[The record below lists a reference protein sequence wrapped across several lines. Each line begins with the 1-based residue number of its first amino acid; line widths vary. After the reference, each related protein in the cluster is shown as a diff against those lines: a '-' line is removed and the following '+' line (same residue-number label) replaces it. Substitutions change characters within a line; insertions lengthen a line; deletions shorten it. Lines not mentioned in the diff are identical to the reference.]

1 MPKFS
6 INVSMMLQEY
16 PFLDR
21 FRIAAEA
28 GFTGVDIQFPY
39 DVPAAQIATAVKS
52 AGVEVVLFN
61 LPAGDLIQ
69 GGRGLACDPDRKQ
82 DFQNGVRQ
90 ALAYVDALGNRR
102 VNVLT
107 GKIDSN
113 KEVRD
118 HLDTL
123 IENLEYTVDVLDP
136 LGVTV
141 MVEPVNGFDVPDY
154 LLQTLSST
162 VEVIENI
169 NSEKVKIQFD
179 IYHRHRMKEKI
190 EKALEKY
197 LSLIG
202 HIQFADSPGR
212 HEPGTGEI
220 NFTEIFNKIDELGY
234 ADWVGAE
241 YIPSKHT
248 LDTLTWFHRK

>member
-1 MPKFS
+1 MPKYS
-6 INVSMMLQEY
+6 INVSMMLREY

-21 FRIAAEA
+21 FKIAADA

-39 DVPAAQIATAVKS
+39 DVPAAQIAKAVES
-52 AGVEVVLFN
+52 AGVEVVLIN

-82 DFQNGVRQ
+82 EFQNGVRR
-90 ALAYVDALGNRR
+90 ALAYVDALGNKR
-102 VNVLT
+102 VNVLA
-107 GKIDSN
+107 GKIDRN
-113 KEVRD
+113 KEVQD

-123 IENLEYTVDVLDP
+123 VENLEYTVDVLGP

-162 VEVIENI
+162 AQVIENT
-169 NSEKVKIQFD
+169 NSGKVKIQFD
-179 IYHRHRMKEKI
+179 IYHRYRMKERI
-190 EKALEKY
+190 ETALEEY
-197 LSLIG
+197 FSLIG

-234 ADWVGAE
+234 EDWVGAE

-248 LDTLTWFHRK
+248 LETLTWFQRQ